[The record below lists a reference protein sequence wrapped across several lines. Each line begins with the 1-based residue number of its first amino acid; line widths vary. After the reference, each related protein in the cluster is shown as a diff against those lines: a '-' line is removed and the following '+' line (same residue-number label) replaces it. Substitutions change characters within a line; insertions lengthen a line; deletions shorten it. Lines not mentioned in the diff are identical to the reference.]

1 MLSCRASK
9 TNSTCATPSTTYLC
23 LPSKV
28 PGPKRPYMTDD
39 PGIIRIDVPFPRL
52 DAAAAP
58 ELRKQLEGGPHEGH
72 ERVMLDLSAV
82 EFIDSTGLGVLVSLL
97 KQMAS
102 GGRIAV
108 VGA

>member
-1 MLSCRASK
+1 
-9 TNSTCATPSTTYLC
+9 
-23 LPSKV
+23 
-28 PGPKRPYMTDD
+28 MTDD

-72 ERVMLDLSAV
+72 ARVMLDLSAV

-108 VGA
+108 VGAGPAPRKLFQITRLDTLFILCADEEQAHRELSG

>member
-1 MLSCRASK
+1 
-9 TNSTCATPSTTYLC
+9 
-23 LPSKV
+23 
-28 PGPKRPYMTDD
+28 MTDHSD
-39 PGIIRIDVPFPRL
+39 IVSVAVTFPRL

-72 ERVMLDLSAV
+72 GRVLLDLSAV

-97 KQMAS
+97 KQMAP

-108 VGA
+108 VGAGPAPRKLFQITRLDTLFILCSDDDEARSALAA